1 MKESA
6 TERKFKIKEG
16 IEVTGI
22 TSEETYAINNEDKID
37 KGKLQSESAYS
48 AQTNKQSS
56 PLKEITNEVD
66 ITSFLKNPVLIKN
79 NELKNDFLFPFEER
93 REENTIKIQR
103 KTVGRMQNFHKIKKT
118 KSILILSL

>member
-93 REENTIKIQR
+93 REENTIK
-103 KTVGRMQNFHKIKKT
+103 NT
-118 KSILILSL
+118 KENSQEDAEFS